1 MTSSNITLISEF
13 SKINDPR
20 LDRQKL
26 HKLIDIF
33 AITVC
38 AVICGASTW
47 NEIAQYGQSKQDW
60 LKTFLELPNGIPSHD
75 TIRRIFIIID
85 PEEFRTAFIDWV
97 DSIRPLL
104 PETVIAV
111 DGKTLR
117 RSYDK
122 TNGKS
127 AIHVVSAWAS
137 DANMVL
143 GQIKTDEK
151 SNEITAIPQLLDL
164 LDILGSTVTIDA
176 MGCQKKIAEKII
188 DNGADYA
195 LALKKNH
202 GDLYDDVE
210 LFFHSVKKAKPKEI
224 PRSYFDSAE
233 GDHGRVEIRRHWVIS
248 DIDWI
253 ADKPL
258 WKGLQGIGM
267 VERERHIKDHISCET
282 SYYLLSQK
290 LDAEEFAKKVRAHWG
305 IENKLHWVLDVSFRE
320 DECRKR
326 AGNAAENFAMV
337 RHVATNLLKQEN
349 SMSKS
354 MNVKRLQAGWD
365 NSYLMKV
372 LRVNTI

>member
-1 MTSSNITLISEF
+1 MTTSNITLISEF
-13 SKINDPR
+13 SKIDDPR
-20 LDRQKL
+20 LDRRKR
-26 HKLIDIF
+26 HKLVDIF

-38 AVICGASTW
+38 AVICGANTW
-47 NEIAQYGQSKQDW
+47 NEIEQYGHSKHDW

-75 TIRRIFIIID
+75 TIRRVFIIID
-85 PEEFRTAFIDWV
+85 PEEFRTAFINWV

-127 AIHVVSAWAS
+127 AIHMVSAWAS
-137 DANMVL
+137 DTNMVL

-151 SNEITAIPQLLDL
+151 SNEITAIPELLNL
-164 LDILGSTVTIDA
+164 FDISGATVTIDA

-188 DNGADYA
+188 DNDADYA

-202 GDLYDDVE
+202 EDLYDDVE
-210 LFFHSVKKAKPKEI
+210 LFFQSVKEAKPEEI
-224 PRSYFDSAE
+224 PRSYFDSVE
-233 GDHGRVEIRRHWVIS
+233 GDHGRVEIRRHWVVS
-248 DIDWI
+248 DTEWI
-253 ADKPL
+253 EDKAL

-267 VERERHIKDHISCET
+267 VERERHINDHISCET

-290 LDAEEFAKKVRAHWG
+290 WDGEEFAKRVRAHWG
-305 IENKLHWVLDVSFRE
+305 VENKLHWVLDVSFRE

-326 AGNAAENFAMV
+326 AGNSAENFAMV
-337 RHVATNLLKQEN
+337 RHIAMNLLKQEN
-349 SMSKS
+349 SMKKS
-354 MNVKRLQAGWD
+354 MNAKRLQAGWD
-365 NSYLMKV
+365 NSYLTKV
-372 LRVNTI
+372 LGVNTI

>member
-26 HKLIDIF
+26 HKLVDIF

-38 AVICGASTW
+38 AVICGANTW
-47 NEIAQYGQSKQDW
+47 NEIAQYGQSKHDW

-75 TIRRIFIIID
+75 TIRRVFIIID

-97 DSIRPLL
+97 ASIRPLL

-117 RSYDK
+117 RSHDK

-151 SNEITAIPQLLDL
+151 SNEITAIPELLDL
-164 LDILGSTVTIDA
+164 LDISGTTITIDA

-188 DNGADYA
+188 DKGADYA

-224 PRSYFDSAE
+224 PRSYFDSVE

-253 ADKPL
+253 ADRPL

-326 AGNAAENFAMV
+326 AGNAAENFAIV
-337 RHVATNLLKQEN
+337 RHIATNLLKQEN
-349 SMSKS
+349 SMKKS
-354 MNVKRLQAGWD
+354 INVKRLRAGWD

-372 LRVNTI
+372 LGVNTI

>member
-1 MTSSNITLISEF
+1 MTSSNITLFSEF

-38 AVICGASTW
+38 AVICGANTW
-47 NEIAQYGQSKQDW
+47 NEIEQYGQSKHDW

-75 TIRRIFIIID
+75 TIRRVFIIID

-97 DSIRPLL
+97 DSIRPRL

-117 RSYDK
+117 RSHDK

-151 SNEITAIPQLLDL
+151 SNEITAIPELLDL
-164 LDILGSTVTIDA
+164 LDISGTTVTIDA

-210 LFFHSVKKAKPKEI
+210 LFFHSVKKAKPQEI
-224 PRSYFDSAE
+224 PRSYFDSVE

-248 DIDWI
+248 DTDWI
-253 ADKPL
+253 EDKPL

-282 SYYLLSQK
+282 TYYLLSQK
-290 LDAEEFAKKVRAHWG
+290 LEAEEFAKRVRAHWG

-326 AGNAAENFAMV
+326 AGNAAENFAIL
-337 RHVATNLLKQEN
+337 RHIATNLLKQEN
-349 SMSKS
+349 SMKKS

>member
-1 MTSSNITLISEF
+1 MTNSNITLISEF

-38 AVICGASTW
+38 AVICGANTW
-47 NEIAQYGQSKQDW
+47 NEIEQYGQSKHDW

-75 TIRRIFIIID
+75 TIRRVFIIID
-85 PEEFRTAFIDWV
+85 PEEFRTAFINWV
-97 DSIRPLL
+97 DSIRQLL

-117 RSYDK
+117 RSHDK
-122 TNGKS
+122 TNDKS
-127 AIHVVSAWAS
+127 AIHMVSAWAS
-137 DANMVL
+137 DTNMVL

-151 SNEITAIPQLLDL
+151 SNEITAIPKLLDL
-164 LDILGSTVTIDA
+164 LDISGATVTIDA
-176 MGCQKKIAEKII
+176 MGCQKKIAKKII
-188 DNGADYA
+188 DNDADYA

-202 GDLYDDVE
+202 EDLYDDVE
-210 LFFHSVKKAKPKEI
+210 LFFQSVKEAKPEEI
-224 PRSYFDSAE
+224 PRSYFDSVE

-253 ADKPL
+253 ADKAL

-267 VERERHIKDHISCET
+267 VERERHVKDHISCET

-290 LDAEEFAKKVRAHWG
+290 WDGEEFAKRVRAHWG

-337 RHVATNLLKQEN
+337 RHIATNLLKQEN
-349 SMSKS
+349 SMKKS
-354 MNVKRLQAGWD
+354 INVKRLQAGWD

-372 LRVNTI
+372 LGVNTI

>member
-26 HKLIDIF
+26 HNLIDIF

-47 NEIAQYGQSKQDW
+47 NEIEQYGQSKYDW
-60 LKTFLELPNGIPSHD
+60 LKTFLALPNGIPSHD

-97 DSIRPLL
+97 ASIRPLL

-117 RSYDK
+117 RSHDK

-137 DANMVL
+137 DANLVL

-151 SNEITAIPQLLDL
+151 SNEITAIPDLLDL
-164 LDILGSTVTIDA
+164 LDISGTTVTIDA
-176 MGCQKKIAEKII
+176 MGCQKKIAEKVI
-188 DNGADYA
+188 DKGADYA

-224 PRSYFDSAE
+224 PRSYFDSVE

-253 ADKPL
+253 EDKPL
-258 WKGLQGIGM
+258 WKGLQSIGM
-267 VERERHIKDHISCET
+267 VERERHIKDNISCET
-282 SYYLLSQK
+282 SYYLLSQN
-290 LDAEEFAKKVRAHWG
+290 LDAEEFAKRVRAHWG

-326 AGNAAENFAMV
+326 VGNAAENFAIV
-337 RHVATNLLKQEN
+337 RHIATNLLKQEN
-349 SMSKS
+349 SMKKS

-372 LRVNTI
+372 LGVNTI

>member
-1 MTSSNITLISEF
+1 MSTSNITLISEF

-38 AVICGASTW
+38 AVICGANTW
-47 NEIAQYGQSKQDW
+47 NEIEQYGQSKHDW
-60 LKTFLELPNGIPSHD
+60 LETFLELPNGIPSHD
-75 TIRRIFIIID
+75 TIRRVFIIID
-85 PEEFRTAFIDWV
+85 PEKFRASFINWV
-97 DSIRPLL
+97 DSIRPRL

-117 RSYDK
+117 RSHDK

-127 AIHVVSAWAS
+127 AIHMVSAWAS
-137 DANMVL
+137 DTNMVL
-143 GQIKTDEK
+143 GQLKTDEK
-151 SNEITAIPQLLDL
+151 SNEITAIPELLDL
-164 LDILGSTVTIDA
+164 LDISGNTVTIDA

-188 DNGADYA
+188 DKDADYA

-210 LFFHSVKKAKPKEI
+210 LFFQSVKKAKPEEI
-224 PRSYFDSAE
+224 PRSYFDSVE

-248 DIDWI
+248 DTDWI
-253 ADKPL
+253 EDKAL

-282 SYYLLSQK
+282 SYYLLSK
-290 LDAEEFAKKVRAHWG
+290 KWDGEEFAKRVRAHWG
-305 IENKLHWVLDVSFRE
+305 IENKLHWVLDVAFRE

-337 RHVATNLLKQEN
+337 RHIATNLLKQEN
-349 SMSKS
+349 SMKKS
-354 MNVKRLQAGWD
+354 INVKRLQAGWD

-372 LRVNTI
+372 LGVNTI

>member
-1 MTSSNITLISEF
+1 MTTSNITLISEF

-26 HKLIDIF
+26 HKLIDIL

-38 AVICGASTW
+38 AVICGANTW
-47 NEIAQYGQSKQDW
+47 NDIEQYGQSKHDW
-60 LKTFLELPNGIPSHD
+60 LETFLELPNGIPSHD
-75 TIRRIFIIID
+75 TIRRVFIIID
-85 PEEFRTAFIDWV
+85 PKEFRTAFINWV
-97 DSIRPLL
+97 DSIRQRL
-104 PETVIAV
+104 PETVVAV

-117 RSYDK
+117 RSHDK

-127 AIHVVSAWAS
+127 AIHMVSAWAS
-137 DANMVL
+137 DTNMVL
-143 GQIKTDEK
+143 GQLTTDEK
-151 SNEITAIPQLLDL
+151 SNEIKAIPALLDL
-164 LDILGSTVTIDA
+164 LDISGTTVTIDA

-188 DNGADYA
+188 DKDADYA

-210 LFFHSVKKAKPKEI
+210 LFFQSLKKAKPEEL
-224 PRSYFDSAE
+224 PRSYFESVE

-248 DIDWI
+248 DTDWI
-253 ADKPL
+253 EDKAL
-258 WKGLQGIGM
+258 WKGLEGIGM

-282 SYYLLSQK
+282 SYYLISK
-290 LDAEEFAKKVRAHWG
+290 KWDAEAFAKRVRAHWG
-305 IENKLHWVLDVSFRE
+305 IENKLHWVLDVAFRE

-337 RHVATNLLKQEN
+337 RHIATNLLKQEN
-349 SMSKS
+349 SMKKS
-354 MNVKRLQAGWD
+354 INVKRLQAGWD

-372 LRVNTI
+372 LGVNTI

>member
-1 MTSSNITLISEF
+1 MTTSNIPLISEF

-20 LDRQKL
+20 LDRRKL

-38 AVICGASTW
+38 AVICGANTW
-47 NEIAQYGQSKQDW
+47 NEIEQYGQSKHEW

-75 TIRRIFIIID
+75 TIRRVFMIID
-85 PEEFRTAFIDWV
+85 PEEFRTAFISWV

-104 PETVIAV
+104 PETVIAI

-117 RSYDK
+117 GSHDK

-127 AIHVVSAWAS
+127 AIHMVSAWAS
-137 DANMVL
+137 DTNMVL

-151 SNEITAIPQLLDL
+151 SNEITAIPKLIDL
-164 LDILGSTVTIDA
+164 LDISGATVTIDA

-188 DNGADYA
+188 DNDADYA

-202 GDLYDDVE
+202 ENLHDDVE
-210 LFFHSVKKAKPKEI
+210 LFFQSVKETKPEEI
-224 PRSYFDSAE
+224 PRSYFDSVE
-233 GDHGRVEIRRHWVIS
+233 GDHGRVEIRRHWVIF
-248 DIDWI
+248 DTNWI
-253 ADKPL
+253 EDKAL

-290 LDAEEFAKKVRAHWG
+290 WDAEEFAKRVRAHWG
-305 IENKLHWVLDVSFRE
+305 VENKLHWVLDVAFRE

-337 RHVATNLLKQEN
+337 RHIATNLLKQKN
-349 SMSKS
+349 SMRKS
-354 MNVKRLQAGWD
+354 INVKRLQAGWD

-372 LRVNTI
+372 LGVNTI

>member
-38 AVICGASTW
+38 AVICGANTW
-47 NEIAQYGQSKQDW
+47 NEIEQYGQSKHDW

-85 PEEFRTAFIDWV
+85 PEEFRMAFIDWV
-97 DSIRPLL
+97 ASIRPLL

-117 RSYDK
+117 RSHDK

-143 GQIKTDEK
+143 GQIKTEEK
-151 SNEITAIPQLLDL
+151 SNEITAIPELLDL
-164 LDILGSTVTIDA
+164 LDISGSTVTIDA
-176 MGCQKKIAEKII
+176 MGCQKKIAEKIV

-195 LALKKNH
+195 LTLKKNH

-210 LFFHSVKKAKPKEI
+210 LFFHSVKKSKPKEI
-224 PRSYFDSAE
+224 PRSYSDSVD

-253 ADKPL
+253 VDKPL
-258 WKGLQGIGM
+258 WKGLKGIGM
-267 VERERHIKDHISCET
+267 VERERHIKDNISCET

-337 RHVATNLLKQEN
+337 RHIATNLLKQEN
-349 SMSKS
+349 SMKKS

-365 NSYLMKV
+365 NSYLTKV

>member
-1 MTSSNITLISEF
+1 
-13 SKINDPR
+13 
-20 LDRQKL
+20 
-26 HKLIDIF
+26 
-33 AITVC
+33 
-38 AVICGASTW
+38 VICGANTW
-47 NEIAQYGQSKQDW
+47 NDIAQYGQSKHDW

-75 TIRRIFIIID
+75 TIRRVFIFVD
-85 PEEFRTAFIDWV
+85 PEEFRTAFIGWV

-117 RSYDK
+117 RSHDK

-127 AIHVVSAWAS
+127 AIHMVSAWAS
-137 DANMVL
+137 DTNMVL
-143 GQIKTDEK
+143 GQIKTDKK
-151 SNEITAIPQLLDL
+151 SNEITAIPELLDL
-164 LDILGSTVTIDA
+164 LDISGTTVTIDA
-176 MGCQKKIAEKII
+176 MGCQKKIVEKII
-188 DNGADYA
+188 DNDADYA

-202 GDLYDDVE
+202 GNLYDDVE
-210 LFFHSVKKAKPKEI
+210 LFFQSVKEAKPEEI
-224 PRSYFDSAE
+224 PRSYFDSVE
-233 GDHGRVEIRRHWVIS
+233 GDHGHVEIRRHWVIS

-253 ADKPL
+253 ADKVL

-290 LDAEEFAKKVRAHWG
+290 WDGEEFAKKVRAHWG

-337 RHVATNLLKQEN
+337 RHIATNLLKQEN
-349 SMSKS
+349 SMEKS
-354 MNVKRLQAGWD
+354 MNIKRLQAGWD
-365 NSYLMKV
+365 NFYLMKV
-372 LRVNTI
+372 LGVNTI

>member
-1 MTSSNITLISEF
+1 MTTSNITLISEF

-26 HKLIDIF
+26 HKLIDIL

-38 AVICGASTW
+38 AVICGANTW
-47 NEIAQYGQSKQDW
+47 NDIEQYGQSKHDW
-60 LKTFLELPNGIPSHD
+60 LETFLELPNGIPSHD
-75 TIRRIFIIID
+75 TIRRVFIIID
-85 PEEFRTAFIDWV
+85 PKEFRTAFINWV
-97 DSIRPLL
+97 DSIRQRL
-104 PETVIAV
+104 PETVVAV

-117 RSYDK
+117 RSHDK

-127 AIHVVSAWAS
+127 AIHMVSAWAS
-137 DANMVL
+137 DTNMVL
-143 GQIKTDEK
+143 GQLKTDEK
-151 SNEITAIPQLLDL
+151 SNEITAIPALLDL
-164 LDILGSTVTIDA
+164 LDISGTTVTIDA

-188 DNGADYA
+188 DKDADYA

-210 LFFHSVKKAKPKEI
+210 LFFQSLKKAKPEEL
-224 PRSYFDSAE
+224 PRSYFESVE

-248 DIDWI
+248 DTDWI
-253 ADKPL
+253 EDKAL

-282 SYYLLSQK
+282 SYYLISK
-290 LDAEEFAKKVRAHWG
+290 KWDGEAFAKRVRAHWG
-305 IENKLHWVLDVSFRE
+305 IENKLHWVLDVAFRE

-337 RHVATNLLKQEN
+337 RHIATNLLKQEN
-349 SMSKS
+349 SMKKS
-354 MNVKRLQAGWD
+354 INVKRLQAGWD

-372 LRVNTI
+372 LGVNTI

>member
-1 MTSSNITLISEF
+1 MITSNIPLISEF

-20 LDRQKL
+20 LDRRKL

-38 AVICGASTW
+38 AVICGANTW
-47 NEIAQYGQSKQDW
+47 NEIEQYGQSKHEW

-75 TIRRIFIIID
+75 TIRRVFMIID
-85 PEEFRTAFIDWV
+85 PEEFRTAFISWV

-104 PETVIAV
+104 PETVIAI

-117 RSYDK
+117 GSHDK

-127 AIHVVSAWAS
+127 AIHMVSAWAS
-137 DANMVL
+137 DTNMVL

-151 SNEITAIPQLLDL
+151 SNEITAIPKLIDL
-164 LDILGSTVTIDA
+164 LDISGATVTIDA

-188 DNGADYA
+188 DNDADYA

-202 GDLYDDVE
+202 EKLHDDVE
-210 LFFHSVKKAKPKEI
+210 LFFQSVKETKPEEI
-224 PRSYFDSAE
+224 PRSYFDSVE
-233 GDHGRVEIRRHWVIS
+233 GDHGRVEIRRHWVIF
-248 DIDWI
+248 DTNWI
-253 ADKPL
+253 EDKAL

-290 LDAEEFAKKVRAHWG
+290 WDAEEFAKRVRAHWG
-305 IENKLHWVLDVSFRE
+305 VENKLHWVLDVAFRE

-337 RHVATNLLKQEN
+337 RHIATNLLKQKN
-349 SMSKS
+349 SMRKS
-354 MNVKRLQAGWD
+354 INVKRLQAGWD

-372 LRVNTI
+372 LGVNTI

>member
-1 MTSSNITLISEF
+1 MTTSNIPLISEF

-20 LDRQKL
+20 LDRRKL

-38 AVICGASTW
+38 AVICGANTW
-47 NEIAQYGQSKQDW
+47 NEIEQYGQSKHEW

-75 TIRRIFIIID
+75 TIRRVFMIID
-85 PEEFRTAFIDWV
+85 PEEFRTAFISWV

-104 PETVIAV
+104 PETVIAI

-117 RSYDK
+117 GSHDK

-127 AIHVVSAWAS
+127 AIHMVSAWAS
-137 DANMVL
+137 DTNMVL

-151 SNEITAIPQLLDL
+151 SNEITAIPKLIDL
-164 LDILGSTVTIDA
+164 LDISGATVTIDA

-188 DNGADYA
+188 DNDADYA

-202 GDLYDDVE
+202 ENLHDDVE
-210 LFFHSVKKAKPKEI
+210 LFFQSVKETKPEEI
-224 PRSYFDSAE
+224 PRSYFDSVE
-233 GDHGRVEIRRHWVIS
+233 GDHGRVEIRRHWVIF
-248 DIDWI
+248 DTNWI
-253 ADKPL
+253 EDKAL

-290 LDAEEFAKKVRAHWG
+290 WDAEEFAKRVRAHWG
-305 IENKLHWVLDVSFRE
+305 VENKLHWVLDVAFRE

-337 RHVATNLLKQEN
+337 RHIATNLLKQKN
-349 SMSKS
+349 SMRKS
-354 MNVKRLQAGWD
+354 INVKRLQAGWD
-365 NSYLMKV
+365 NSYLMEV
-372 LRVNTI
+372 LGVNTI

>member
-20 LDRQKL
+20 LDRKKL

-38 AVICGASTW
+38 AVICGANTW
-47 NEIAQYGQSKQDW
+47 NEIEQYGQSKHDW

-85 PEEFRTAFIDWV
+85 PEEFRMAFIDWV
-97 DSIRPLL
+97 ASIRPLL

-117 RSYDK
+117 RSHDK

-143 GQIKTDEK
+143 GQIKTEEK
-151 SNEITAIPQLLDL
+151 SNEITAIPELLDL
-164 LDILGSTVTIDA
+164 LDISGSTVTIDA
-176 MGCQKKIAEKII
+176 MGCQKKIAEKIV

-210 LFFHSVKKAKPKEI
+210 LFFHSVKKSKPKEI
-224 PRSYFDSAE
+224 PRSYSDSVD

-258 WKGLQGIGM
+258 WKGLKGIGM
-267 VERERHIKDHISCET
+267 VERERHIKDNISCET

-337 RHVATNLLKQEN
+337 RHIATNLLKQEN
-349 SMSKS
+349 SMKKS

-365 NSYLMKV
+365 NSYLTKV

>member
-1 MTSSNITLISEF
+1 MPTSNITLISEF

-20 LDRQKL
+20 LDRRKL

-38 AVICGASTW
+38 AVICGANTW
-47 NEIAQYGQSKQDW
+47 NEIEQYGRSKDDW

-75 TIRRIFIIID
+75 TIRRVFIIID
-85 PEEFRTAFIDWV
+85 PKEFRTAFINWV

-117 RSYDK
+117 RSHDK

-127 AIHVVSAWAS
+127 AIHMVSAWAS
-137 DANMVL
+137 DTNMVL

-151 SNEITAIPQLLDL
+151 SNEITAIPELLDL
-164 LDILGSTVTIDA
+164 IDISGATVTIDA
-176 MGCQKKIAEKII
+176 MGCQKKIVEKII
-188 DNGADYA
+188 NNDADYA

-202 GDLYDDVE
+202 ENLYDDVE
-210 LFFHSVKKAKPKEI
+210 LFFQSVKEAKPEEI
-224 PRSYFDSAE
+224 PRSYFDSVE
-233 GDHGRVEIRRHWVIS
+233 GGHGRVEIRRHWVIS
-248 DIDWI
+248 DIGWI
-253 ADKPL
+253 EDKAL

-290 LDAEEFAKKVRAHWG
+290 WDGEEFAKRVRAHWG
-305 IENKLHWVLDVSFRE
+305 VENKLHWVLDVSFRE

-337 RHVATNLLKQEN
+337 RHIATNLLKQEN
-349 SMSKS
+349 SMEKS
-354 MNVKRLQAGWD
+354 INVKRLQAGWD

-372 LRVNTI
+372 LGVNTI